1 MIVCIC
7 RAINE
12 KKINASIDGGAR
24 TAKQV
29 YHSLGVKPKCGKCR
43 PEIQEMID
51 NALQERVQR
60 LPFLHQEILQAHEL
74 HADQL

>member
-12 KKINASIDGGAR
+12 KKINQSIDGGAI

-29 YHSLGVKPKCGKCR
+29 YCSLGIKPKCGKCR
-43 PEIQEMID
+43 PEIQQMID
-51 NALQERVQR
+51 TALNKLQQYQDIQQQFNTIERQV
-60 LPFLHQEILQAHEL
+60 
-74 HADQL
+74 